1 MANIYAGNNG
11 IPAGEAFKPATGTAL
26 CGFRQN
32 QYTIGA
38 FTTQAK
44 IGNLDPKTLLPCTP
58 VSIKNDNTTANGTDI
73 FTGFNPKT
81 FAVEKAAAANTD
93 KIDGFILEDSM
104 YVTDESGNAG
114 MPLEHGVVQVGK
126 IGSGVQ
132 VFLPANA
139 NLVNVNLSTALY
151 WDPTN
156 KEITTTSTDMIALTG
171 VQLLSSV
178 VNGKVRKLTGD
189 TVAWEDCTCVLVQ
202 L

>member
-11 IPAGEAFKPATGTAL
+11 IPQGEAFKSATGVAL

-44 IGNLDPKTLLPCTP
+44 IGNLDPKTLLSCTP
-58 VSIKNDNTTANGTDI
+58 VSIKNDNAEANGTDM

-81 FAVEKAAAANTD
+81 FAVEKAVASNTD
-93 KIDGFILEDSM
+93 KIDGFILEDGM
-104 YVTDESGNAG
+104 YVTDEAGNAG
-114 MPLEHGVVQVGK
+114 IPLEHGTVQVGK

-139 NLVNVNLSTALY
+139 NLVNVNLSTVLY

-156 KEITTTSTDMIALTG
+156 KEITTTSADMIALTG

-178 VNGKVRKLTGD
+178 VNGKARKLTGD
-189 TVAWEDCTCVLVQ
+189 TIAWEDCTCVLVQ